1 MVIEHLPAPRALH
14 TRRQWLV
21 FGAVSLV
28 LVLGAH
34 LLDEPAWRLLRD
46 PRIYEKDIGR
56 LFRVVGFLPTWLIVA
71 GAVWLH
77 DRGEYAAGRESGP
90 GWGWRGGLVLLA
102 PTLGGT
108 AAELL
113 KLLIRRLRPMPDHF
127 EYVFRPFADGPLS
140 NRGMGMPS
148 SHALVAFAGAAALAR
163 VFPRSW
169 WIWYVL
175 ATGCAVT
182 RIMAVGH
189 FLSDTVVAACVGY
202 AIGVLLSQSGAFG
215 RATSPARA
223 ALVRTAHVR
232 TAHVRTE
239 HVPRSTE

>member
-1 MVIEHLPAPRALH
+1 MVIEHPPAPRALH

-34 LLDEPAWRLLRD
+34 LLDETAWRLLRD

-77 DRGEYAAGRESGP
+77 DRAEHTESHESGP

-163 VFPRSW
+163 VFPQSW
-169 WIWYVL
+169 WIWYLL

-202 AIGVLLSQSGAFG
+202 AIGVLLSQFGNFG
-215 RATSPARA
+215 RATASA
-223 ALVRTAHVR
+223 
-232 TAHVRTE
+232 
-239 HVPRSTE
+239 RSTNVRSANARSANAQQTAG